1 MITAVLFGEMAVVMS
16 NLNRKNTRLNEIL
29 DMANTTM
36 KGLGLSPDL
45 MQKVTDHLI
54 VSQITID

>member
-29 DMANTTM
+29 DTANTTM
-36 KGLGLSPDL
+36 RSLKLQPELIYRI
-45 MQKVTDHLI
+45 TDYLI
-54 VSQITID
+54 AT